1 MRKVSSSPH
10 IRSVHT
16 TQSIMFDVIIAL
28 LPTTIFGI
36 YNFGIRAFL
45 VIIACIVSCLLTEY
59 LYQRVRGDVNTTR
72 DGSAI
77 LTGLLLGL
85 NLSSTVPIWLPIL
98 GGVFAIIIVKQLF
111 GGIGKNF
118 MNPAL
123 GARCFL
129 LISFPAFMT
138 DYRIDGVT
146 CATPLAAIES
156 GERISLVGSI
166 LGTTAGSI
174 GETSVVAI
182 LGGAIYLVIRKVISL
197 RIPLTYIVSF
207 VIFVLIY
214 QKITVGTVD
223 GRYIMDQL
231 CNGGLML
238 GACFMATDYVTSPI
252 TPHGKVIF
260 GLILGILT
268 GVFRIFGSS
277 VEGVS
282 YAIICGN
289 LLVPMIERCTIPVPF
304 GKEKRKNVI

>member
-1 MRKVSSSPH
+1 M
-10 IRSVHT
+10 
-16 TQSIMFDVIIAL
+16 
-28 LPTTIFGI
+28 
-36 YNFGIRAFL
+36 
-45 VIIACIVSCLLTEY
+45 
-59 LYQRVRGDVNTTR
+59 
-72 DGSAI
+72 
-77 LTGLLLGL
+77 
-85 NLSSTVPIWLPIL
+85 
-98 GGVFAIIIVKQLF
+98 
-111 GGIGKNF
+111 
-118 MNPAL
+118 
-123 GARCFL
+123 
-129 LISFPAFMT
+129 
-138 DYRIDGVT
+138 
-146 CATPLAAIES
+146 
-156 GERISLVGSI
+156 
-166 LGTTAGSI
+166 
-174 GETSVVAI
+174 
-182 LGGAIYLVIRKVISL
+182 
-197 RIPLTYIVSF
+197 TYIVSF